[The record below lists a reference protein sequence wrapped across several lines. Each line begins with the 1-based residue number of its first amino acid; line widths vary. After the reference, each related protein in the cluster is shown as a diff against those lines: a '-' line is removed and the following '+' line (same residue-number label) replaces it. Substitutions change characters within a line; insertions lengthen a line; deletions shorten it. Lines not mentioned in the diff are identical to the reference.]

1 LKGLYQRA
9 LEFYRQ
15 SPPPRLVHR
24 QEARQ
29 QALPEEE
36 GITAEEK
43 QLMQEEIEA
52 LLSKSRIQVSAETL
66 AYTPKR
72 RGTLL
77 PLASNL
83 IILLLVAGAIGLAS
97 LLLNRQE
104 ASIAGRSAV
113 ILSAESELIAALKQE
128 SEQQLLQK
136 DRSILE
142 IQERL
147 GAISLEREQLRSS
160 MEAALTAQ
168 EQKLAGDF
176 ERRLA
181 EERERLAQQ
190 GLSDSAIERRLQEL
204 EASLRRSYEEQL
216 ATARSKA
223 EAELASKEA
232 TAKSLAG
239 QYERELTQAQ
249 TERSQMQAE
258 LKRKEA
264 ELQQQFQQQQ
274 TQLES
279 DRAHVAEELAR
290 LRQQQEQERLVLDQI
305 LSGYERV
312 NRALQGARY
321 EEALSDLQALRGFF
335 DERGVAELPAVQK
348 RRGLELFLIASL
360 EELIRSR
367 QARVQSDTPALL
379 EASALLASVTD
390 RVERGDALSRS
401 GDLAAAREAYLDAL
415 SRIPAVDRG
424 FARLEEM
431 RQAREA
437 QAKAAARREL
447 ESALGQGNVFYQA
460 GNFQDSLERYKRA
473 LTLLLEDEQLSGRVT
488 EHIMNAGFRLLA
500 ATELRE
506 LAGLK
511 TAEARRAELLAR
523 LRELKEQYQAYVQLK
538 PSSSLDED
546 TPEAIST
553 LLQAKIL
560 VRQILD
566 SEPIRSQYPDL
577 AATMERYFTALG
589 NQREREGRQAVLDEL
604 ETLFSRL
611 LARQKL
617 ATPPELTSYRRDG
630 ESDPFL
636 ALLDRLQAL
645 IR

>member
-1 LKGLYQRA
+1 
-9 LEFYRQ
+9 
-15 SPPPRLVHR
+15 
-24 QEARQ
+24 
-29 QALPEEE
+29 
-36 GITAEEK
+36 
-43 QLMQEEIEA
+43 
-52 LLSKSRIQVSAETL
+52 
-66 AYTPKR
+66 
-72 RGTLL
+72 
-77 PLASNL
+77 
-83 IILLLVAGAIGLAS
+83 
-97 LLLNRQE
+97 
-104 ASIAGRSAV
+104 
-113 ILSAESELIAALKQE
+113 
-128 SEQQLLQK
+128 
-136 DRSILE
+136 
-142 IQERL
+142 
-147 GAISLEREQLRSS
+147 
-160 MEAALTAQ
+160 
-168 EQKLAGDF
+168 
-176 ERRLA
+176 
-181 EERERLAQQ
+181 
-190 GLSDSAIERRLQEL
+190 
-204 EASLRRSYEEQL
+204 
-216 ATARSKA
+216 
-223 EAELASKEA
+223 
-232 TAKSLAG
+232 
-239 QYERELTQAQ
+239 
-249 TERSQMQAE
+249 
-258 LKRKEA
+258 
-264 ELQQQFQQQQ
+264 
-274 TQLES
+274 
-279 DRAHVAEELAR
+279 VAEELAR

-460 GNFQDSLERYKRA
+460 GNFQDSLERYRRA

-611 LARQKL
+611 LARQKP